1 MFIAYSLPDEKSTVR
16 LIEYFEIMLAFGVE
30 KIVIY
35 EYDFHPTI
43 ADVSFIHIKPKDLE
57 NQLFI
62 FI

>member
-35 EYDFHPTI
+35 EYEFHPTI
-43 ADVSFIHIKPKDLE
+43 ADVSFLHNWGIWKMAL
-57 NQLFI
+57 LYFRY
-62 FI
+62 